1 MAPSRAGQ
9 QSCLVLTHHRD
20 FPALCLSTQCLQG
33 WFLSHSHPPDNARTV
48 FLVSCD
54 VGDSK
59 RQATLLR
66 NMYGRAL
73 HELYDCGVWSRAA
86 ADCGRSGAP
95 QSVWGSACCCDQVT
109 ECHFLLIWG
118 RWLTMA
124 LSPAQGTWNAC
135 WALGR
140 GTLAPSVG
148 FPLSLPTLLSDCIPS
163 ASVPSPGEGEST
175 RGSPAHAR
183 HLPGRRQCLHYW
195 L

>member
-20 FPALCLSTQCLQG
+20 FPALCLSTQYLQG
-33 WFLSHSHPPDNARTV
+33 WLLSHSHPPDNARTV

-73 HELYDCGVWSRAA
+73 HELCGCGVWAGAA
-86 ADCGRSGAP
+86 ADCGRSRAP
-95 QSVWGSACCCDQVT
+95 QSVWGSACCCDHVT

-124 LSPAQGTWNAC
+124 LSPAQGTWNGL
-135 WALGR
+135 LGF
-140 GTLAPSVG
+140 GAGDAGSQCG
-148 FPLSLPTLLSDCIPS
+148 LPTQSS
-163 ASVPSPGEGEST
+163 
-175 RGSPAHAR
+175 HAAV
-183 HLPGRRQCLHYW
+183 
-195 L
+195 